1 MNYSFDKDGLEILS
15 YLDSK
20 DYLALKLY
28 AVTWVQNLFKQYG
41 IELHEETLQQYH
53 SNALASARIHGEIL
67 KASNRHCIPPPHILE
82 LLLNQSLKKFLEK
95 INVTKYTI
103 WNEGYGS
110 LAFRLIRPNRGDG
123 YPYSCKDWGPAKGI
137 ISVWIPILGFSKTQI
152 LSVVPGSHL
161 KTYASYLP
169 VDGIHMKNEYR
180 LLEPLALELTDRP
193 AVKPG
198 EAIVFHSK
206 TIHSEDVLE
215 GDETR
220 LNLEFRLL
228 PNNQ

>member
-1 MNYSFDKDGLEILS
+1 MDYNFDKDGLEIIP
-15 YLDSK
+15 YLDLK
-20 DYLALKLY
+20 DYLTLKLY
-28 AVTWVQNLFKQYG
+28 AVTWLQKLFKQYG
-41 IELHEETLQQYH
+41 IELNEDTLKQYH
-53 SNALASARIHGEIL
+53 LNDLASTQIHSEIL
-67 KASNRHCIPPPHILE
+67 KATNRHCIPPSHILE
-82 LLLNQSLKKFLEK
+82 LLHNKSLKNFLDK
-95 INVTKYTI
+95 IKVTKYTV

-137 ISVWIPILGFSKTQI
+137 ISVWIPILGFNKTQI
-152 LSVVPGSHL
+152 LSLVPGSHL
-161 KTYASYLP
+161 KTYASHLP

-180 LLEPLALELTDRP
+180 LSEPLSLELTDRP
-193 AVKPG
+193 VLKRG

-206 TIHSEDVLE
+206 TIHSEEVIE

-228 PNNQ
+228 PQ

>member
-1 MNYSFDKDGLEILS
+1 MDYNFEKDGLEILP
-15 YLDSK
+15 YLELK
-20 DYLALKLY
+20 DYLTLKLY
-28 AVTWVQNLFKQYG
+28 AVTWLQRLFNQYG
-41 IELHEETLQQYH
+41 IELNEDTLKKYH
-53 SNALASARIHGEIL
+53 LNELTSPQIHGEIL
-67 KASNRHCIPPPHILE
+67 KASNRHCIPPPHIFE
-82 LLLNQSLKKFLEK
+82 LLLNKSLKNFLDK
-95 INVTKYTI
+95 VKVTRYTI

-193 AVKPG
+193 VLQPG

-206 TIHSEDVLE
+206 TIHSEDVIE

-228 PNNQ
+228 PQ

>member
-1 MNYSFDKDGLEILS
+1 
-15 YLDSK
+15 
-20 DYLALKLY
+20 
-28 AVTWVQNLFKQYG
+28 
-41 IELHEETLQQYH
+41 
-53 SNALASARIHGEIL
+53 
-67 KASNRHCIPPPHILE
+67 
-82 LLLNQSLKKFLEK
+82 
-95 INVTKYTI
+95 
-103 WNEGYGS
+103 

-193 AVKPG
+193 VLQPG

-206 TIHSEDVLE
+206 TIHSEDVIE

-228 PNNQ
+228 PQ